1 MKISSI
7 KSKIMISMILM
18 VSLVVVLSSSAT
30 FLVTSVQIENRYL
43 SEIDS
48 MIYATEY
55 LLEDVLSDA
64 DFSIKSVVTQ
74 LKALNNLDLSMDVIN
89 ESLEPILSGVK
100 SNIANATTLYF
111 GNERGAF
118 YMSPKRFIEPS
129 YDPRVRSWYILAKG
143 SPDKTQWSEPYID
156 VGTGELVITGAQFIT
171 FKNGESGAVGVD
183 LLLSDIRSIMQK
195 TGFGSVGD
203 LLLVN
208 QDHQILVSRTSQ
220 LENQHL
226 DMINKALTDLEDGQR
241 FSDGETT
248 YFKRTLETQSYY
260 FIGCVPN
267 KAISEISRLA
277 LTSIGIVGFLTI
289 VLVFFVASRVA
300 RYLSKP
306 IIALTKTM
314 RIARSGDYQI
324 LCDVKSQDEV
334 GELIIG
340 FNDMIQSFNDHHNEM
355 TTLYEALYASEET
368 LKNQYD
374 ALYLNRENIRES
386 EERYRAIF
394 EASKEGLWVMESDG
408 SFKLLSKDWYSRFD
422 LDVESSTLQEWQA
435 LIHPDDREL
444 VQGAISESVAKRIAI
459 YESEFRVMDLH
470 GSYRWI
476 QSVGKVFYNE
486 EGSWTRII
494 GSHIDVTVRK
504 ENEAR
509 IHALAYKDALTNLGN
524 RFTIQEFIEKEIADQ
539 KEGAILFIDID
550 NFKYINDTFGH
561 PLGDLVLKETANR
574 LKKIAPSEAQ
584 VARFS
589 GDEYVVVLCGL
600 SEREQIVLF
609 IEQLLAE
616 LNQEILVDDR
626 TVKINVSIGV
636 TVYPKDASN
645 LTELL
650 RHADLATYAAK
661 ERSGIEYVFYDDAF
675 KAEVLGRIQM
685 ENYLKNALSFNE
697 IYVMY
702 QPIVGLPSQQV
713 IGFEALVRWQ
723 HPQWGLVSPDVFIP
737 IAEKTGMIV
746 SLGAFVLESAIIFIK
761 QINRNRTQ
769 KLSISVNISVLQLM
783 HAHFEADLMRV
794 VKKYALDLNVLK
806 LEVTESIALER
817 DSFVISKLQKLQE
830 LGIGLSLDDFGSGY
844 SSINNLL
851 NLPLTQLKIDKQL
864 VHKMVVDR
872 HVSAMVQAVLSY
884 CQSTNIKT
892 VAEGVE
898 TRGQLKSLLN
908 MGFDSIQGYYYSKP
922 LLEEDVLKCLDE
934 WVHEPFPGSDY

>member
-7 KSKIMISMILM
+7 KSKIMLSMILL
-18 VSLVVVLSSSAT
+18 VSLVVVLSSTITS
-30 FLVTSVQIENRYL
+30 FVTSAQIEDRYL

-55 LLEDVLSDA
+55 LLEDVLFDA
-64 DFSIKSVVTQ
+64 DFSIKSVVSQ
-74 LKALNNLDLSMDVIN
+74 LKGIN
-89 ESLEPILSGVK
+89 DASLEMDAAAIEPLLNSIK
-100 SNIANATTLYF
+100 SNIANATTLYYGTEKGEF
-111 GNERGAF
+111 F
-118 YMSPKRFIEPS
+118 MSPKRFIEPS

-143 SPDKTQWSEPYID
+143 KPGQTKWSEPYID
-156 VGTGELVITGAQFIT
+156 IGTGELVITGAQFVT
-171 FKNGESGAVGVD
+171 FKSGESGTVGVD

-195 TGFGSVGD
+195 TGFDTVGD

-208 QDHQILVSRTSQ
+208 QNHQILVSRTSQ
-220 LENQHL
+220 LETKHL
-226 DMINKALTDLEDGQR
+226 DMINQALSDLEDGQR
-241 FSDGETT
+241 FNDGENT
-248 YFKRTLETQSYY
+248 YFKRKLATQSYY
-260 FIGCVPN
+260 FIGIVPN
-267 KAISEISRLA
+267 KAIKEISRLT
-277 LTSIGIVGFLTI
+277 LTSISLVGLGTI
-289 VLVFFVASRVA
+289 ILVFFVASLVA
-300 RYLSKP
+300 RYLSRP
-306 IIALTKTM
+306 IISLTNTM
-314 RIARSGDYQI
+314 RLARTGDYQV
-324 LCDVKSQDEV
+324 LCEVGSHDEV

-340 FNDMIQSFNDHHNEM
+340 FNDMIQSFNAHHNEM

-368 LKNQYD
+368 LKQQYD
-374 ALYLNRENIRES
+374 ALYLNRETIRES

-408 SFKLLSKDWYSRFD
+408 AFKLLSKDWYSRFAI
-422 LDVESSTLQEWQA
+422 DVESSTLEEWQG
-435 LIHPDDREL
+435 LIHPDDRDF
-444 VQGAISESVAKRIAI
+444 VQGAISDSVASSVNI
-459 YESEFRVMDLH
+459 YESEFRVLDLH
-470 GSYRWI
+470 GVYRWI
-476 QSVGKVFYNE
+476 QSVGKIFYND
-486 EGSWTRII
+486 EGHWTRIV

-509 IHALAYKDALTNLGN
+509 IHALAYKDTLTNLGN

-574 LKKIAPSEAQ
+574 LKKRVPADSQ
-584 VARFS
+584 VGRFS
-589 GDEYVVVLCGL
+589 GDEYVVVLCGM
-600 SEREQIVLF
+600 SDRNRIEVF
-609 IEQLLAE
+609 IEQLLVD
-616 LNQEILVDDR
+616 LNEEILIDDR
-626 TVKINVSIGV
+626 TIKINVSIGI
-636 TVYPKDASN
+636 TIYPKDASS

-661 ERSGIEYVFYDDAF
+661 ERSGVEYVFYDDAF

-697 IYVMY
+697 IYVMH

-713 IGFEALVRWQ
+713 IGFEALVRWH

-746 SLGAFVLESAIIFIK
+746 SLGTFVLESAIIFIK
-761 QINRNRTQ
+761 QINASRTQ
-769 KLSISVNISVLQLM
+769 KLTVSVNISVVQLM
-783 HAHFEADLMRV
+783 HANFENE
-794 VKKYALDLNVLK
+794 VKRLVKEYGLDVNVLK

-817 DSFVISKLQKLQE
+817 DSVVISKLQRLQE
-830 LGIGLSLDDFGSGY
+830 MGIGISLDDFGSGY

-884 CQSTNIKT
+884 CQNTNIKT

-898 TRGQLKSLLN
+898 TRAQLKSLLN

-922 LLEEDVLKCLDE
+922 LLDGDVLKCLED
-934 WVHEPFPGSDY
+934 WVHEPFPGGDD